1 MHLGE
6 ASGIA
11 AAIAIRNGGSVQDVD
26 ISELQAMIAKAGIPL
41 EPSDTQDAAV
51 NADKPRD

>member
-1 MHLGE
+1 LAQYFRFKFSLDEGV
-6 ASGIA
+6 
-11 AAIAIRNGGSVQDVD
+11 NVQDIE

-41 EPSDTQDAAV
+41 ESSDTQQDAAV